1 MLILTRRVGENLRIG
16 EEVSVVVLEVNG
28 NQVRLGITAPKSVTV
43 HREEVFERI
52 AQEERAAAMPKEA
65 RTAVTKSVRVSLK
78 KPGRRPSGI

>member
-52 AQEERAAAMPKEA
+52 AQEERAAMPKEA
-65 RTAVTKSVRVSLK
+65 RAPVTKSVRVSLK
-78 KPGRRPSGI
+78 KPGRRRSGI